1 MEEANMLDSTLSAL
15 ITAFHILHRY
25 KILDEHGHISVRHPT
40 DPSTFFT
47 SNVPAILVFSK
58 RDLNQWR
65 VRDGSPVTESHP
77 TTGCQIVEADKVPE
91 GSEHY
96 LHSCVYNAYP
106 GVLSVV
112 HSHAIEAVVF
122 GLCDASGSMMQP
134 SYRDAGYLGPSSPI
148 FDAAK
153 HYGSLPW
160 SHRQNLL
167 IDHVRLG
174 DAVAKTFNGVDA
186 SSSPSSPS
194 STAVPAHTV
203 VFERGHGFD
212 TWAENIPD
220 AVWRAIHVRR
230 NGLIQAAAMEQ
241 RGSTDL
247 EVIYLSDREC
257 RDCKDTTNRATPL
270 IWKAWAA
277 EVERSG
283 MYHNEMKGQRQR

>member
-1 MEEANMLDSTLSAL
+1 MEEADILDSTLSAL

-25 KILDEHGHISVRHPT
+25 KILDEHGHISVRHPA

-47 SNVPAILVFSK
+47 SNVPAILVSSK

-65 VRDGSPVTESHP
+65 VRDGLPVTKTHP
-77 TTGCQIVEADKVPE
+77 TTGCQIVEPDEVPE
-91 GSEHY
+91 DSEHY

-106 GVLSVV
+106 GVMSVV
-112 HSHAIEAVVF
+112 HSHAPEAVVF

-134 SYRDAGYLGPSSPI
+134 TYRDAGYLGSSTPI

-153 HYGSLPW
+153 HYGLLPW

-167 IDHVRLG
+167 INHIRLG
-174 DAVAKTFNGVDA
+174 DAVAKTLNG
-186 SSSPSSPS
+186 
-194 STAVPAHTV
+194 
-203 VFERGHGFD
+203 RGHGFD

-230 NGLIQAAAMEQ
+230 NGLIQTAAMDQ

-247 EVIYLSDREC
+247 DVIYLSDQEC
-257 RDCKDTTNRATPL
+257 RDCRDTTNKATPL
-270 IWKAWAA
+270 TWKAWVA

-283 MYHNEMKGQRQR
+283 MYHNEMKDQRQR